1 MSESRDLSSKMVDI
15 FHLAERHLD
24 KRVLVTIDRDH
35 GFEGTLLAVS
45 RSPPGIWLSG
55 VDAVIFRTTLANPL
69 PQIVSRH
76 KKSEVFINLN
86 SVQRIEILPSE

>member
-1 MSESRDLSSKMVDI
+1 MSGSRDSSSKMVDI

-24 KRVLVTIDRDH
+24 RKVLVTIDRDH
-35 GFEGTLLAVS
+35 GFEGTLSAVS

-76 KKSEVFINLN
+76 KKNEIFINLN

>member
-1 MSESRDLSSKMVDI
+1 MSESRESSSKMVDI

-24 KRVLVTIDRDH
+24 RKVLVTIDRDH
-35 GFEGTLLAVS
+35 GFEGTLSAVS
-45 RSPPGIWLSG
+45 RSPPGIWLSE

-76 KKSEVFINLN
+76 KKSEIFINLN

>member
-1 MSESRDLSSKMVDI
+1 MSESRDSSSKMVDI
-15 FHLAERHLD
+15 FHLAERYLD
-24 KRVLVTIDRDH
+24 RKVLVTIDRDH
-35 GFEGTLLAVS
+35 GFEGTLSAVS

-76 KKSEVFINLN
+76 KKSEIFINLN
-86 SVQRIEILPSE
+86 SVQRVEILPSE

>member
-1 MSESRDLSSKMVDI
+1 MSGSRDSSSKMVDI
-15 FHLAERHLD
+15 FHLAEQYLD
-24 KRVLVTIDRDH
+24 RKVLVTIDRDH
-35 GFEGTLLAVS
+35 GLEGTLLAVS

-76 KKSEVFINLN
+76 KKSDIFINLN